1 MELANEELFEET
13 VEDIVSN
20 LPANEEENVFVVE
33 LTVFIEDAR
42 EELFEF
48 IVLDRFDIDVAA
60 DELFVVTVLVRLFI
74 DEFNEDDVTF
84 KEELKEI
91 NWDAAEELNVVNAP
105 LTSVIDA
112 ANEALS
118 NEPVPAAAA
127 AITSIRSTSD
137 EDKLAVAFIT
147 VFTEAANDELVEF
160 SVLVKLFIA
169 VAADELFVVIVLL
182 ILLIDEFSEEDA
194 A

>member
-60 DELFVVTVLVRLFI
+60 DELFVVTVFVRLFI
-74 DEFNEDDVTF
+74 EEFNEDDVSF

-91 NWDAAEELNVVNAP
+91 N
-105 LTSVIDA
+105 
-112 ANEALS
+112 
-118 NEPVPAAAA
+118 
-127 AITSIRSTSD
+127 
-137 EDKLAVAFIT
+137 
-147 VFTEAANDELVEF
+147 
-160 SVLVKLFIA
+160 
-169 VAADELFVVIVLL
+169 
-182 ILLIDEFSEEDA
+182 
-194 A
+194 